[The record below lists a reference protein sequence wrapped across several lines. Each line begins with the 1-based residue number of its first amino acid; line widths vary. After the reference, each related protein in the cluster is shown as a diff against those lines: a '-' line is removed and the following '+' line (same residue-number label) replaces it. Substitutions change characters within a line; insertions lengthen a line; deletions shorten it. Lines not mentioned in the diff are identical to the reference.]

1 MRPARTRSHRWLW
14 RWYARFYDALEG
26 VAGYREMLDAV
37 ATAAGPL
44 DGLRVIEVGCGT
56 GNVLGR
62 LLRERPAHLTGIDLS
77 VEMLLPAR
85 LKLRHE
91 LAAGSVALVEADAVA
106 GLSAVADSGVDLLV
120 VVNLLY
126 ALPERT
132 QFWAQAARVLAP
144 GGRVV
149 VCNPDTAG
157 FAPAIRQQWRER
169 GIRGFADPR
178 LAVVILLNLAIDA
191 IARTG
196 RYAFLPWDAL
206 LAEAAEAGLDR
217 GHLVARCYGGPSEGM
232 NVVGTIAAG
241 R

>member
-1 MRPARTRSHRWLW
+1 MRPGRTRSHRWLW
-14 RWYARFYDALEG
+14 RWYAHVYDSLEG

-44 DGLRVIEVGCGT
+44 DGLRVVEVGCGT
-56 GNVLGR
+56 GNVLRR
-62 LLRERPAHLTGIDLS
+62 LLREGPAHLTGIDLS
-77 VEMLLPAR
+77 AEMLRPAR
-85 LKLRHE
+85 VKLRRE
-91 LAAGSVALVEADAVA
+91 LEAGAVALVEADAVA
-106 GLSAVADSGVDLLV
+106 GLRAVADSSVDLLV

-126 ALPERT
+126 ALPERRE
-132 QFWAQAARVLAP
+132 FWAQAARVLAH
-144 GGRVV
+144 GGQVL

-178 LAVVILLNLAIDA
+178 LLAVILLNLAIDA

-196 RYAFLPWDAL
+196 RYAFLPWDVL
-206 LAEAAEAGLDR
+206 TAEAAEAGLDR
-217 GHLVARCYGGPSEGM
+217 GDLVARCYGGPSEGM
-232 NVVGTIAAG
+232 NVVGTIAVA